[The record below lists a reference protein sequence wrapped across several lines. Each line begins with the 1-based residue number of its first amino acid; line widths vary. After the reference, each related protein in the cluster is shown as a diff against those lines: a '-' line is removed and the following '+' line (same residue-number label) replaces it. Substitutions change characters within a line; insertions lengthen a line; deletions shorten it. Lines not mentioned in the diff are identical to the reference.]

1 VLVATDIAARGIDI
15 DDLSHVINFELPDV
29 PETYVHRIGRT
40 GRAGNSGIA
49 FSFCGADERDAL
61 KDIQKLIGK
70 NIPVVNE
77 HPFPSDA
84 PAAPV
89 PAMVRQKTPQQKPGA
104 GNRGKSNHFKF
115 RRKKDKIPSS
125 HIAAHK

>member
-1 VLVATDIAARGIDI
+1 MLVATDIAARGIDI
-15 DDLSHVINFELPDV
+15 DDLSHVINFQL
-29 PETYVHRIGRT
+29 TRCARNLCARIRADRQGRQF
-40 GRAGNSGIA
+40 GIA

-89 PAMVRQKTPQQKPGA
+89 PAMVRQKHLNKAGG
-104 GNRGKSNHFKF
+104 GNRGKSNHL
-115 RRKKDKIPSS
+115 SS
-125 HIAAHK
+125 AGKR